1 MRFKRLCV
9 AAIAVVATVGV
20 GAQADAGRKLPPTSA
35 HVFSPLVIDRHDP
48 TIAYMSALYRCYGE
62 GTLWVSV
69 KQVADRSK
77 DPALREEG
85 SSAISAAWSMSHRNS
100 VNCDGR
106 LHLQRFTLDQV
117 ETSDFGIPPSPLKFG
132 WGYIQYCLFDD
143 NYPIPPENPE
153 QGTPFTVDG
162 FRLVL

>member
-1 MRFKRLCV
+1 MKFKRLFAVAVAV
-9 AAIAVVATVGV
+9 AATIGV
-20 GAQADAGRKLPPTSA
+20 GAQVDAGRRPLPTTATVLGPII
-35 HVFSPLVIDRHDP
+35 IDRKDP
-48 TIAYMSALYRCYGE
+48 TVGYMTALYRCYGE

-85 SSAISAAWSMSHRNS
+85 SSAISAAWSMSHRNA

-117 ETSDFGIPPSPLKFG
+117 ETSEFGIPKAPLKFG

-143 NYPIPPENPE
+143 NFPIPPENPE
-153 QGTPFTVDG
+153 QGMPFTVDG
-162 FRLVL
+162 FRLVI